1 MLSSFWLSS
10 RATST
15 STASAATLCWPC
27 VVCIQVQ
34 AVREV
39 VPGRSNNDII
49 LVLQYYDY
57 SVEQT
62 IQAFLE
68 SAYQRIE
75 LPGIPRQS
83 FPWTVQAF

>member
-1 MLSSFWLSS
+1 M
-10 RATST
+10 
-15 STASAATLCWPC
+15 
-27 VVCIQVQ
+27 Q

-39 VPGRSNNDII
+39 VPGRSNNDIV

-68 SAYQRIE
+68 STYLNAIAIE
-75 LPGIPRQS
+75 SEARESLN
-83 FPWTVQAF
+83 V

>member
-1 MLSSFWLSS
+1 MFVWSWRLQVCMCSSLEV
-10 RATST
+10 
-15 STASAATLCWPC
+15 
-27 VVCIQVQ
+27 VVCVQVQ

-39 VPGRSNNDII
+39 VPGRSNNDIV

-68 SAYQRIE
+68 SMYLNAIAIE
-75 LPGIPRQS
+75 SEARESLN
-83 FPWTVQAF
+83 V